1 MKNTLLGW
9 ILKRKGLLLAFF
21 ATTLCLCFFSTNG
34 GGVEVGQ
41 KALIDGTDTCTIQH
55 QNFWTGNFRVVDGTG
70 KEFSVKPENVLFVDA
85 IADYQRIN

>member
-1 MKNTLLGW
+1 
-9 ILKRKGLLLAFF
+9 
-21 ATTLCLCFFSTNG
+21 
-34 GGVEVGQ
+34 VEVGQ

-85 IADYQRIN
+85 IADYQRN